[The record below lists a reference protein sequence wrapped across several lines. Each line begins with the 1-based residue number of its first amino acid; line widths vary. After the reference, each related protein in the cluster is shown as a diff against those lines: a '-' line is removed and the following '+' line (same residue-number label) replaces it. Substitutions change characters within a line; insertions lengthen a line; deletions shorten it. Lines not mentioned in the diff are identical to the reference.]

1 MPVAPACRIWGSRM
15 TSSGPNQRQVCSM
28 VSTHRSKDWEARIAG
43 QELGVRD
50 WGSGIGGRWW
60 GSGEGGGV
68 GVGLGGGGR
77 GGWRFGGW
85 GGGGGEWGSGIGG
98 QGLDS

>member
-43 QELGVRD
+43 QELGVRN
-50 WGSGIGGRWW
+50 
-60 GSGEGGGV
+60 
-68 GVGLGGGGR
+68 
-77 GGWRFGGW
+77 
-85 GGGGGEWGSGIGG
+85 WGSGIGG
-98 QGLDS
+98 QGLDNAAGALGPKAIEGVGHGRDEGGIIGQVFAEHLADTEQGGGV